1 MCLKKDKSS
10 QIINRLVADFWS
22 SNAKNLKNE
31 ESVIT
36 QDFISRGQS
45 GSTVRVSKL
54 VHLNYKYL
62 QELIKELIHHLEE
75 DYSHIP
81 PASVKPEL
89 IKVVETEYN
98 KLANKTPKWLMESN
112 LINQLKAFES
122 NIAVEKKKAK
132 NDVENKCELWMER
145 WNARRKWWR
154 NPNYQWTIGII
165 IAVVSILLTALTVDW
180 HSLLGNGQNTSVS
193 NKNKFVDV
201 KSTTL
206 PTSANSLSSNVNNK
220 KTSLESKVCNSPY
233 LSEEQIIGEL
243 GKLKN
248 EGEIDEAI
256 HLLPCLKTDR
266 AKDEETWSIFNYCI
280 ANKLPN
286 EANAVVEYFRLS
298 VTLPPKTVP
307 VAIGVPA

>member
-1 MCLKKDKSS
+1 MYLKKDKCGE
-10 QIINRLVADFWS
+10 IVDRLVVDFWS
-22 SNAKNLKNE
+22 SNEKNLKNE

-36 QDFISRGQS
+36 QDFISRGLS
-45 GSTVRVSKL
+45 GSTARVSKL
-54 VHLNYKYL
+54 VHLNYTYL
-62 QELIKELIHHLEE
+62 QNLINELIHHLEE
-75 DYSHIP
+75 DYSHVS

-98 KLANKTPKWLMESN
+98 KLANKPPKWLMESN
-112 LINQLKAFES
+112 QINQLIVFES
-122 NIAVEKKKAK
+122 SIAAEKEKAK
-132 NDVENKCELWMER
+132 KDVENKCELWAER

-154 NPNYQWTIGII
+154 NPNYQWTIAVA
-165 IAVVSILLTALTVDW
+165 IAVMGLLLTALTVDW
-180 HSLLGNGQNTSVS
+180 RSI
-193 NKNKFVDV
+193 KNKFVNI
-201 KSTTL
+201 KSTIPSTGV
-206 PTSANSLSSNVNNK
+206 NSPSSNVNNK
-220 KTSLESKVCNSPY
+220 KISPESKVCNSPY

-280 ANKLPN
+280 ANKRPD

-298 VTLPPKTVP
+298 EDQETAKNILGTEQMKWKRLK
-307 VAIGVPA
+307 